1 MHQNDNRFHLTP
13 LEHDRNAAGLEDRL
27 VNIERKVD
35 QLTEH
40 MQRALGAWL
49 FIKVMASVAVGLT
62 VLYAFVEAHNPFK

>member
-1 MHQNDNRFHLTP
+1 MHPNEKRFLTP
-13 LEHDRNAAGLEDRL
+13 IEQDRHAAGLEDRL